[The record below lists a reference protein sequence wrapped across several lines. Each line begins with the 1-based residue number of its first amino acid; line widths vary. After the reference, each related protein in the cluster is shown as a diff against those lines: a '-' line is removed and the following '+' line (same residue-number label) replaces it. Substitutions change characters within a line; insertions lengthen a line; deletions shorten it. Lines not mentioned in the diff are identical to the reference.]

1 MAEKNLRDMLIELD
15 EKSPQEN
22 LVVFFRDYDHKSR
35 WVVGPNIDKEIKK
48 YVSLGDKQFK

>member
-1 MAEKNLRDMLIELD
+1 MLIELD